1 MSAEYFVFRYISRNN
16 IISEQPNL
24 GKSIFSQRNIE
35 SLGVIIWDCLVH
47 QLYHRITQ
55 NTL

>member
-1 MSAEYFVFRYISRNN
+1 MSAEYFVFRYIPRNN

-35 SLGVIIWDCLVH
+35 SLGVII
-47 QLYHRITQ
+47 
-55 NTL
+55 